1 MIAMK
6 EIAMPALLFVVI
18 ALLWPGAVAVA
29 DEKGPPEQALET
41 AIRAT
46 VETGVLPALA
56 AYDERVDDF
65 DRAARALCEAPGEGK
80 LDATRNAWRALADAW
95 ARVGVLR
102 FGPLTG
108 GFPVRRAWRLD
119 AYRMDR
125 RPRAIE
131 EAIEVASLSDAPID
145 AAYIESV
152 STFAKSLRAFERL
165 LFDRPDAAGEA
176 LAALND
182 DPRRCAYLLGL
193 TTAYATDAQAFV
205 EAWRGGDDPYA
216 EELAHPGAAGSEFF
230 RIQDAVDRVVNAVIT
245 SLDVLSRD
253 ELGKPLGRDA
263 DSARPWVLASPV
275 ARHSAA
281 EIEATLDGLAMLF
294 FNRWQD
300 RDGRG
305 FDDALRE
312 SGEAA
317 LVATVDARFAAV
329 REALA
334 ALPAPLVVSVREH
347 RGAAER
353 VFAELNRLK
362 AAFKVDVANAL
373 WVTLDFNATDGD

>member
-1 MIAMK
+1 
-6 EIAMPALLFVVI
+6 MPALLLVVI

-29 DEKGPPEQALET
+29 DQKGPPEQALE
-41 AIRAT
+41 AGIRAT
-46 VETGVLPALA
+46 VEAGVLPALVA
-56 AYDERVDDF
+56 FDERVAGF
-65 DRAARALCEAPGEGK
+65 DRATRALCETPGEGK
-80 LDATRNAWRALADAW
+80 LNAARDAWRALANAW

-108 GFPVRRAWRLD
+108 GFPVRLAWRLD

-125 RPRAIE
+125 RPRAVE
-131 EAIEVASLSDAPID
+131 EAIEVASVSDVPID

-176 LAALND
+176 LATFRD
-182 DPRRCAYLLGL
+182 DPRRCAYLRGL
-193 TTAYATDAQAFV
+193 STAYVTDAAAFV
-205 EAWRGGDDPYA
+205 EHWRDGDDPYA
-216 EELAHPGAAGSEFF
+216 EELAHPGASGSEFF
-230 RIQDAVDRVVNAVIT
+230 RTQDAVDRVMNAVIT
-245 SLDVLSRD
+245 SLDVLTRD

-263 DSARPWVLASPV
+263 DNARPWVLASPV

-305 FDDALRE
+305 LDDALRD

-317 LVATVDARFAAV
+317 LVTRVEARFAAA

-353 VFAELNRLK
+353 VLAELNRLK
-362 AAFKVDVANAL
+362 AVFKVDVANAL